1 MLKSVGMTPKGF
13 NRMINYESLFYGIK
27 ALLFGL
33 PISFG
38 IMLLIYREMAGA
50 FDYPLLLPWGS
61 IVGVIIGVFVI
72 VGLAMLYS
80 SVKVRKLNIID
91 ALKSEN
97 I

>member
-1 MLKSVGMTPKGF
+1 MMKSIGMTPKGF

-38 IMLLIYREMAGA
+38 IMFIIYRELAGA
-50 FDYPLLLPWGS
+50 FEYPFEWPWGS
-61 IVGVIIGVFVI
+61 IISVIVAVFVI

-80 SVKVRKLNIID
+80 SAKVKKANIID

-97 I
+97 N